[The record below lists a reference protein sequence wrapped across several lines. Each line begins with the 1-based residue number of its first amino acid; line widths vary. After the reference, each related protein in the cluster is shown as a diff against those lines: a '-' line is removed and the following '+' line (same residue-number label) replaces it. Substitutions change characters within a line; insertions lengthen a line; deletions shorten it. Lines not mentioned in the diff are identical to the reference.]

1 MRDTAQALRISVFN
15 CLNGQLPNSVPVYD
29 EKKKVGVTDSVYV
42 LLSTQTETP
51 IQEND
56 CTWINESTI
65 VISIYQR
72 SGSEVS
78 KDTIDTLSNF
88 ILVLM
93 MPTPQTSN
101 IIPPVG
107 LQFCNHS
114 IRQIVSRNLSI
125 TETES
130 ILEKSIT
137 FTVQIIQQN

>member
-1 MRDTAQALRISVFN
+1 MRDTAYPLRISVFN

-42 LLSTQTETP
+42 LLSTQTESL
-51 IQEND
+51 IEEND
-56 CTWINESTI
+56 CTWIVRSSI
-65 VISIYQR
+65 VIQIYQR

-78 KDTIDTLSNF
+78 KDTIDGLSNS
-88 ILVLM
+88 ILQIL

-101 IIPPVG
+101 LVPPVG
-107 LQFCNHS
+107 LQYANHS
-114 IRQIVSRNLSI
+114 IQQIVSRNLSI